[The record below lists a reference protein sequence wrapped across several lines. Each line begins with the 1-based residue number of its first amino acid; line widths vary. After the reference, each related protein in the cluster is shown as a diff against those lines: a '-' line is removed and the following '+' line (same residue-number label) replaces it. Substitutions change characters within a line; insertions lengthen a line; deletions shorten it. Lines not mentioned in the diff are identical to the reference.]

1 MLQKEVTM
9 KKLLLFAAIFAT
21 AIQLQAGA
29 AVSVDMTTNP
39 KYLEQNGFS
48 TQTTDMVNVSKAR
61 ALGQEYYTKDELAFK
76 KQNKFVRFWRK
87 LYVYT
92 DPAAE
97 DYSFYHHNTDTVPSY
112 TDL

>member
-1 MLQKEVTM
+1 M
-9 KKLLLFAAIFAT
+9 KKLLLLAIAMSVPVMANAMISVDDTTNPAVLRNSGFSAQT
-21 AIQLQAGA
+21 SD
-29 AVSVDMTTNP
+29 AVSVSKSRAN
-39 KYLEQNGFS
+39 YEQ
-48 TQTTDMVNVSKAR
+48 
-61 ALGQEYYTKDELAFK
+61 YYTKDEAAFK

-97 DYSFYHHNTDTVPSY
+97 DYSFYHHDTDTTPSY

>member
-9 KKLLLFAAIFAT
+9 KKLLLIVMLATVPAIAHAAISVDQTTNPAIIRNSGYSAQT
-21 AIQLQAGA
+21 AD
-29 AVSVDMTTNP
+29 AVSVA
-39 KYLEQNGFS
+39 
-48 TQTTDMVNVSKAR
+48 KAR
-61 ALGQEYYTKDELAFK
+61 SNGQAYFTDDEATFK

-87 LYVYT
+87 LYAYT

-97 DYSFYHHNTDTVPSY
+97 DYSFYHHDTDTTPSY

>member
-1 MLQKEVTM
+1 M
-9 KKLLLFAAIFAT
+9 KKLLLLVIIAAAVQT
-21 AIQLQAGA
+21 QANA
-29 AVSVDMTTNP
+29 AVSVDQQTNP
-39 KYLEQNGFS
+39 AVLRSNGYS
-48 TQTTDMVNVSKAR
+48 AQTTDMVNVGKAR
-61 ALGQEYYTKDELAFK
+61 AQGYEYYTADEAAYK

-97 DYSFYHHNTDTVPSY
+97 DYSIYHHDVQTTPSY

>member
-9 KKLLLFAAIFAT
+9 RKLLLIAIAATIPTMAQAAI
-21 AIQLQAGA
+21 
-29 AVSVDMTTNP
+29 SVD
-39 KYLEQNGFS
+39 
-48 TQTTDMVNVSKAR
+48 QTTSTAVLRNNGYSQQTADAVNIAKAR
-61 ALGQEYYTKDELAFK
+61 SNAQTYYTPDEATFR

-87 LYVYT
+87 FYAYA

-97 DYSFYHHNTDTVPSY
+97 DYSFYHHDSDTTPSY